1 MSNALPPVST
11 VIPAYGHARYLY
23 LTLLKHTLTYYLWG
37 ETLAS
42 IEALPRTSPLRKSI
56 YWVLKMVDGLIS
68 RGTAGHICLARRF
81 KFDPVN
87 RIEGTDWPPLADTM
101 IGLKRLDNIQF
112 CIEEILRRNIPGDL
126 IETGVWRG
134 GATIFMRGVLKAH
147 GVTDRIVWAADS
159 FQGLPPP
166 DATRYPSDAGDPH
179 HTFNYFLGISLE
191 QVKRNFER
199 YGLLDEQVRFLKGWF
214 KDTLPGAP
222 IKTLALLRLDG
233 DMYESTMDALANLYP
248 KLSIG
253 GYIIVD
259 DYYLD
264 GCKQAVHDYR
274 RKHGITEGI
283 QKIGEISAYW
293 ERVRPAV

>member
-1 MSNALPPVST
+1 MLPTISKDFAV
-11 VIPAYGHARYLY
+11 AEDARNLY

-37 ETLAS
+37 ETLVS
-42 IEALPRTSPLRKSI
+42 IETLPRTSSLRKSI
-56 YWVLKMVDGLIS
+56 YWILKMVDGLIS
-68 RGTAGHICLARRF
+68 TGTAGRICLARRF
-81 KFDPVN
+81 KFDPTN
-87 RIEGTDWPPLADTM
+87 RIEGRDWPPLADTM

-112 CIEEILRRNIPGDL
+112 CIEEILRRSIPGDL

-147 GVTDRIVWAADS
+147 GVTDRTVWAADS

-166 DATRYPSDAGDPH
+166 DAARYPSDVGDPH
-179 HTFNYFLGISLE
+179 HALNYFLGVSLG
-191 QVKRNFER
+191 QVRRNFER
-199 YGLLDEQVRFLKGWF
+199 YGLLDEQVKFLKGWF

-222 IKTLALLRLDG
+222 IKALALLRLDG
-233 DMYESTMDALANLYP
+233 DMYESTMDALVNLYP

-264 GCKQAVHDYR
+264 GCRHAVHDYR
-274 RKHGITEGI
+274 RKHGVTEEI
-283 QKIGEISAYW
+283 QRIGEISAYW
-293 ERVRPAV
+293 ERMLPAA

>member
-1 MSNALPPVST
+1 MLPTISKDFSAPED
-11 VIPAYGHARYLY
+11 ARNLY

-37 ETLAS
+37 ETLVS
-42 IEALPRTSPLRKSI
+42 IETLPRTSPLRKSI
-56 YWVLKMVDGLIS
+56 YWILKMVDGLIS
-68 RGTAGHICLARRF
+68 TGTAGRICLARRF
-81 KFDPVN
+81 KFDPTN
-87 RIEGTDWPPLADTM
+87 RIEGRDWPPLADTM

-112 CIEEILRRNIPGDL
+112 CIEEILRRSIPGDL

-147 GVTDRIVWAADS
+147 GVTDRAVWAADS

-166 DATRYPSDAGDPH
+166 DAARYPSDVGDPH
-179 HTFNYFLGISLE
+179 HALNYFLGVSLG
-191 QVKRNFER
+191 QVRRNFER
-199 YGLLDEQVRFLKGWF
+199 YGLLDEQVKFLKGWF

-222 IKTLALLRLDG
+222 IKALALLRLDG
-233 DMYESTMDALANLYP
+233 DMYESTMDALVNLYP

-264 GCKQAVHDYR
+264 GCRHAVHDYR
-274 RKHGITEGI
+274 RKHGITEEI
-283 QKIGEISAYW
+283 QRIGEVSAYW
-293 ERVRPAV
+293 ERVLPAA